1 MNDLTLTKVHT
12 VFKIYPQQTQ
22 QLICRGILPEHPKGK
37 VTREYILALGKYIK
51 KKERELSPEAES
63 LIASVQGGVDGK

>member
-1 MNDLTLTKVHT
+1 LEDLTLTKVHT

-37 VTREYILALGKYIK
+37 PSRAYILALGKYCK
-51 KKERELSPEAES
+51 GKDREITPEAEA
-63 LIASVQGGVDGK
+63 LLKSVQGGVNE